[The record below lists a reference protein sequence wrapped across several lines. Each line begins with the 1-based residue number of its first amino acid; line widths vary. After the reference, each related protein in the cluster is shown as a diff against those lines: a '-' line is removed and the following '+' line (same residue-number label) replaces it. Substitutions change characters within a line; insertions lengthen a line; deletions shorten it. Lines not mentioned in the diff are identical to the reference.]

1 MLFLNF
7 LLFLRSVSIPLLFWH
22 CFRFKL
28 GDKSEVLKNV
38 TQRTNHIVY
47 MKKLMLF
54 FCATLLSSGITFA
67 QHKSVKKT
75 KRETTAKA
83 LVAPAPVKDAFGQN
97 FADVSDAKWSK
108 SVTGNWTANFQR
120 DSVKTA
126 VEYTADGN
134 WVATRSEYTGDRL
147 PETIA
152 STLKT
157 KYPAATVKDG
167 WRIERANVAAYYKV
181 NIQDNGTEK
190 SVLINEAGTITE

>member
-1 MLFLNF
+1 M
-7 LLFLRSVSIPLLFWH
+7 
-22 CFRFKL
+22 
-28 GDKSEVLKNV
+28 
-38 TQRTNHIVY
+38 
-47 MKKLMLF
+47 
-54 FCATLLSSGITFA
+54 
-67 QHKSVKKT
+67 
-75 KRETTAKA
+75 
-83 LVAPAPVKDAFGQN
+83 VAPAPVKDAFGQN
-97 FADVSDAKWSK
+97 FADVSDAKWAK

-152 STLKT
+152 TTLKT

>member
-1 MLFLNF
+1 VFFLIF

-22 CFRFKL
+22 CFRFKQ
-28 GDKSEVLKNV
+28 EVNLSFKNL

-75 KRETTAKA
+75 KREPAAKA
-83 LVAPAPVKDAFGQN
+83 VVAPAPVKDAFGQN
-97 FADVSDAKWSK
+97 FAGVNEAKWSK
-108 SVTGNWTANFQR
+108 SVTGNWIANFQR

-134 WVATRSEYTGDRL
+134 WVATRSEYAGDRL
-147 PETIA
+147 PESVAT
-152 STLKT
+152 TLRT
-157 KYPAATVKDG
+157 KYPSATVKDG

-181 NIQDNGTEK
+181 NIQDNGTDK

>member
-1 MLFLNF
+1 
-7 LLFLRSVSIPLLFWH
+7 
-22 CFRFKL
+22 
-28 GDKSEVLKNV
+28 
-38 TQRTNHIVY
+38 

-152 STLKT
+152 TTLKT

>member
-1 MLFLNF
+1 
-7 LLFLRSVSIPLLFWH
+7 
-22 CFRFKL
+22 
-28 GDKSEVLKNV
+28 
-38 TQRTNHIVY
+38 
-47 MKKLMLF
+47 MLF
-54 FCATLLSSGITFA
+54 FCTALLSSGITFA

-75 KRETTAKA
+75 KGASTAKA

-97 FADVSDAKWSK
+97 FVGVNEAKWSK
-108 SVTGNWTANFQR
+108 SVTGNWIANFQR

-134 WVATRSEYTGDRL
+134 WVATRSEYAGDRL

-152 STLKT
+152 TTLKT

-181 NIQDNGTEK
+181 NIQDNGTDK